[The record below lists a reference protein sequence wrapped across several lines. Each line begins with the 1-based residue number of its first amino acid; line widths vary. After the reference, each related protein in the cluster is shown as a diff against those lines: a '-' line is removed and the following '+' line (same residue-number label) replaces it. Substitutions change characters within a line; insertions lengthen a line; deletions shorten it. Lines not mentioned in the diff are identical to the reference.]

1 MRVLNFCVD
10 EQKISKMPGCDFS
23 NIARGSSDYL
33 KVHLSVS
40 DGWSG
45 CAKVA
50 EFYDMLG
57 QLRESA
63 PVINNACTVPAVVT
77 GGILWGIRIVGA
89 KGNYRITTNRLEVM
103 QS

>member
-45 CAKVA
+45 PARS
-50 EFYDMLG
+50 FY
-57 QLRESA
+57 
-63 PVINNACTVPAVVT
+63 T
-77 GGILWGIRIVGA
+77 
-89 KGNYRITTNRLEVM
+89 YF
-103 QS
+103 

>member
-1 MRVLNFCVD
+1 MRVLKFCVD

-33 KVHLSVS
+33 KVQLSVS

-57 QLRESA
+57 QHYESGWEEGDKIVQTWTLTDD
-63 PVINNACTVPAVVT
+63 PVYPEPELSAEEALNIIMGVV
-77 GGILWGIRIVGA
+77 
-89 KGNYRITTNRLEVM
+89 
-103 QS
+103 Q

>member
-1 MRVLNFCVD
+1 MRVLKFCVD
-10 EQKISKMPGCDFS
+10 EQKISKMPGCDFN
-23 NIARGSSDYL
+23 NIARGGSDYL
-33 KVHLSVS
+33 KVHLFVS

-57 QLRESA
+57 QLRESV

-89 KGNYRITTNRLEVM
+89 KGNYRITTNKLEVM

>member
-1 MRVLNFCVD
+1 MRVLKFCVD

-57 QLRESA
+57 QLRESV
-63 PVINNACTVPAVVT
+63 PVINNACTVPA
-77 GGILWGIRIVGA
+77 
-89 KGNYRITTNRLEVM
+89 KPPP
-103 QS
+103 